1 MAMWGD
7 EGPDISWADIERT
20 GDGDRCN
27 TVVQVACHHHL
38 TNSNLVVIYPCGT
51 SARVE
56 NLAKLQPDTQA
67 VTLFDV
73 VCNRSGPVIVLVLD
87 NGSSYIEHRRT
98 DLKDFKNMVEVCSGI
113 GIATYGFHECG
124 IETKVACDFRPK
136 FTQVFKSLHPNAAVV
151 TGNIS
156 DPKVMKEIC
165 FVAKDPGI
173 IFSGFSCQPYSR
185 AGNQLGSDDIRS
197 ETLFST
203 LKIAFWLRI
212 PVIILECVS
221 EASTNRHV
229 RKQLREF
236 CLQCRFHMG
245 EVYLKLE
252 NLWPCRRE
260 RWWVVLTASAL
271 GGISLQ
277 PLPMHVYPTMVK
289 QLLPE
294 DLVLSAEHLAELEL
308 DPEELRRFLRVN
320 PDLTKMLLN
329 RNGVAP
335 TFLHSLGS
343 QVKACEC
350 GCRAAG
356 FSDAQLSRGL
366 FGILCAIPGGSDGKR
381 RFRHPH
387 PDEVAILTAVPV
399 PVAWHGSLRL
409 ILAGLGQ
416 QASPPHALWIGSQ
429 VMQYLDQ
436 LVMGVH
442 RISPRQILDQYLDRI
457 RLQAKEL
464 VEANRVGQSDAGMTV
479 EADDCMIVPVPSS
492 SQIGKPA
499 IDQLP
504 DELKWMHFGNES
516 NFSLFDDEDG
526 PPLVIPIS
534 SPFLTV
540 GNLRAAEVGMLPAGE
555 CFEVV
560 DPNTGNELG
569 NDTYLSGRSVMIRSL
584 DSPSFVP
591 VADADPYAMCAPV
604 NPPVELEAISPTAP
618 FVVEEPNPIISSK
631 FDDHDVAEG
640 PKAPLDPLAAL
651 TPNEFLKLRQ
661 PGPHS
666 LSALEQMI
674 KPQMMVEARL
684 QVLDVQE
691 SLWADDEIRWNLKR
705 IMASQDCQEK
715 VILDPLLATAVVNSR
730 NVGLL
735 YQWMKTLQSHPK
747 LIVTVLWHQQH
758 WIPFAWTWTK
768 ECLTSFSWDVQGAQ
782 HHFGFFHD
790 ALAKLVG
797 AKTFINHLSY
807 RQFALSDLCGVCA
820 VRWIQNFVSGQML
833 PTSADEAQ
841 VLHATAR
848 EMFVD
853 ALLVLGQVPRPWIW
867 GRGLDPVVHS
877 RLVELLTQHGVPKN
891 QVEAR
896 SLLAVQAIGV
906 APLQKALIGTSP
918 WRSLKVLANQVR
930 PALQLV
936 HPDELAEVLKQKIEA
951 GIANP
956 KRRQKKGSSSTQ
968 APVRPQALDPSKI
981 RFDDGVFVDS
991 NDKPLSQI
999 QVSMLGPAASGVVI
1013 AGFGEVQE
1021 FLKVGNQVTPNPLAV
1036 FMVNVQESQLT
1047 TALDWSQCRVA
1058 ARCTANGEPMLVQG
1072 YLVQL

>member
-38 TNSNLVVIYPCGT
+38 TNSNLVSIYPCGT

-56 NLAKLQPDTQA
+56 NLVTLQPDTQA
-67 VTLFDV
+67 ITLFDV
-73 VCNRSGPVIVLVLD
+73 ICNRSGPVIVLVLD
-87 NGSSYIEHRRT
+87 NGSSYIEHRQT
-98 DLKDFKNMVEVCSGI
+98 DLKDFKNMIEVCSGM
-113 GIATYGFHECG
+113 GIATYGFRECG
-124 IETKVACDFRPK
+124 IETKVACDFRLK
-136 FTQVFKSLHPNAAVV
+136 FTQAFQSLHPNAAVV

-156 DPKVMKEIC
+156 DPEVMKEIC

-173 IFSGFSCQPYSR
+173 LFSGFSCQPFSR

-197 ETLFST
+197 ETLHST

-221 EASTNRHV
+221 EASTNRYV

-236 CLQCRFHMG
+236 CLQCRFHMR

-271 GGISLQ
+271 GGINLK
-277 PLPMHVYPTMVK
+277 PLPMHGYPTMVK
-289 QLLPE
+289 QLLPS
-294 DLVLSAEHLAELEL
+294 DLVLSEEQLAELEL

-320 PDLTKMLLN
+320 PDLSKMLLN

-350 GCRAAG
+350 GCRASG

-366 FGILCAIPGGSDGKR
+366 FGILCVVPGEVDGKS

-399 PVAWHGSLRL
+399 PVEWPGSLRL
-409 ILAGLGQ
+409 MLAGLGQ

-429 VMQYLDQ
+429 VMQYLEHV
-436 LVMGVH
+436 VMGDT
-442 RISPRQILDQYLDRI
+442 RTSPRQILDQYLDRI

-464 VEANRVGQSDAGMTV
+464 FDANRVGNFAAGVTLEV
-479 EADDCMIVPVPSS
+479 DECMIVPVPSS
-492 SQIGKPA
+492 NQLGKPVMV
-499 IDQLP
+499 QPP
-504 DELKWMHFGNES
+504 DELKWMHFGDES
-516 NFSLFDDEDG
+516 TFSLFSDDVG
-526 PPLVIPIS
+526 LPLIIPIS
-534 SPFLTV
+534 SPGATV
-540 GNLRAAEVGMLPAGE
+540 GHLRAAEVGMLPAGE

-560 DPNTGNELG
+560 DPNNGIELG
-569 NDTYLSGRSVMIRSL
+569 NDTLLSGRSVLIRSFV
-584 DSPSFVP
+584 SPSFVP
-591 VADADPYAMCAPV
+591 IAATDPYDVCEPNDSPA
-604 NPPVELEAISPTAP
+604 ELGSISPTVH
-618 FVVEEPNPIISSK
+618 FVAEDPCQVLSK
-631 FDDHDVAEG
+631 FEDHEVAEG
-640 PKAPLDPLAAL
+640 PKIPLDPLAAL

-661 PGPHS
+661 PGPHT

-674 KPQMMVEARL
+674 KPQMLVEARL

-691 SLWADDEIRWNLKR
+691 SLWADDEIRWHLHR
-705 IMASQDCQEK
+705 IMVPQDCHEK

-735 YQWMKTLQSHPK
+735 YQWMKTLPSPPK
-747 LIVTVLWHQQH
+747 IIVTVLWHQQH

-768 ECLTSFSWDVQGAQ
+768 ECLTSFSWDVQGSQ
-782 HHFGFFHD
+782 HQFGFLHD

-807 RQFALSDLCGVCA
+807 RQFALSELCGVCA

-841 VLHATAR
+841 VLHVTAR
-848 EMFVD
+848 EIFVD
-853 ALLVLGQVPRPWIW
+853 ALVALGQVPRPWIW
-867 GRGLDPVVHS
+867 GRGLDPGVHS

-896 SLLAVQAIGV
+896 SLLAIQSIGV

-936 HPDELAEVLKQKIEA
+936 HPDELAEVLKQKIDA

-956 KRRQKKGSSSTQ
+956 KRRQKKG
-968 APVRPQALDPSKI
+968 P
-981 RFDDGVFVDS
+981 
-991 NDKPLSQI
+991 
-999 QVSMLGPAASGVVI
+999 
-1013 AGFGEVQE
+1013 
-1021 FLKVGNQVTPNPLAV
+1021 
-1036 FMVNVQESQLT
+1036 
-1047 TALDWSQCRVA
+1047 
-1058 ARCTANGEPMLVQG
+1058 
-1072 YLVQL
+1072 